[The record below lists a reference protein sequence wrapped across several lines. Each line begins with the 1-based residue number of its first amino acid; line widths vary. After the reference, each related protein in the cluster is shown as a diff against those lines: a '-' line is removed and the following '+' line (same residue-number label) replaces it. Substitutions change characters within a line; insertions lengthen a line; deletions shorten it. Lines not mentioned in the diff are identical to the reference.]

1 LTIFRSLP
9 AGRPASE
16 SDFGDAA
23 VGILGSLYLT
33 GQVIVLDGGE
43 AIHG

>member
-1 LTIFRSLP
+1 VARGS
-9 AGRPASE
+9 ADSR
-16 SDFGDAA
+16 
-23 VGILGSLYLT
+23 GILGSLYLT